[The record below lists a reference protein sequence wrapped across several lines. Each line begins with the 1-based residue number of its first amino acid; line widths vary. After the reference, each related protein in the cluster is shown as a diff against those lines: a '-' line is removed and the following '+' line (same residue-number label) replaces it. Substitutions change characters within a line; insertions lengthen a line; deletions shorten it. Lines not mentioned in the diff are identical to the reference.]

1 MHPIKPF
8 ALLAGAILAGSGSM
22 TTALATVGPRTN
34 DLAMSLGL
42 LAGHHWTDDLGAQL
56 ESNGHHPS
64 GCVGSHQPAIQVAW
78 VRQALAMALT
88 AEQERESSPV
98 VDDGQ

>member
-42 LAGHHWTDDLGAQL
+42 LLVIIGLMTLALNWNPTVIILRDVWGLISLPFKWLGYVKRSQW
-56 ESNGHHPS
+56 H
-64 GCVGSHQPAIQVAW
+64 
-78 VRQALAMALT
+78 
-88 AEQERESSPV
+88 
-98 VDDGQ
+98 